1 MIYTYIRK
9 DTGGI
14 SMIAVRLQEDQEIRL
29 DRLADMTGR
38 TKTYYVREAIEKH
51 LDELE
56 LVYLAEQRV
65 SNIRSGKSK
74 TTSWEEIKKENG
86 LQD

>member
-56 LVYLAEQRV
+56 LIYLAEQRV
-65 SNIRSGKSK
+65 SNVRAGKSK
-74 TTSWEEIKKENG
+74 TTSWEEIKRENG